1 MKQISNFKLAN
12 MIDKAIIQF
21 ENWKT
26 EINTKPNPKMVHQ
39 LNNIVTI
46 IDSVVDISKINMNYS
61 YKALSHN
68 IAKLTKQNASL
79 TLTIMESLKEDDF
92 IDDKEQNSINDALKS
107 VIESAV
113 SLIQLVQES
122 FGKQDGKINQK
133 IFE

>member
-26 EINTKPNPKMVHQ
+26 EINTNPNPKMVHQ

-68 IAKLTKQNASL
+68 IAELTKQNASL
-79 TLTIMESLKEDDF
+79 TLTIMESLREDDF
-92 IDDKEQNSINDALKS
+92 IDDNEQNNINNALKS
-107 VIESAV
+107 VIESAL

-122 FGKQDGKINQK
+122 FGKHDGKNK
-133 IFE
+133 